1 MQSIYSVFFSSTNIA
16 LLCLICLF
24 IFAGCSSIVAS
35 TKDIKDPLALQSNPT
50 PVFDPVLTAIGM
62 PYQNKLKQNPTI
74 TGGMLVSDGLDAFL
88 HRAYLARMAEKSIVL
103 QTYIYKNDLA
113 SRILMHEI
121 WLAAQRGV
129 IVKMLIDDN
138 GLDSD
143 FSDIIAL
150 NSHPNI
156 EVKIFNPYKNRS
168 KILRYPEMVFDFNR
182 INHRMH
188 NKLFIVDDI
197 ALIIGGRNIAD
208 NYFDQNHHIN
218 FVDTDVLFIGNVAM
232 EGKKNFYEY
241 WNFHRSI
248 PVSLLK
254 FKTPLKKLKSS
265 MESLKANPEWAHY
278 EEKINTLIKKYKNK
292 SFEVFWGNAVFIADK
307 PEKIQDPQAPK
318 PIAKALAKILNFT
331 YNNLYISAAYFVPSK
346 EGMKR
351 FKTLIASGVD
361 INILTNSLAST
372 DSLVVY
378 SAWERYRGTLIKEG
392 ANIYEYQ
399 YQGRGKSKLRDK
411 ISKSKASLHSKSIVF
426 DDSITWIGSFNLDPR
441 STHLNTECV
450 VIFDNPKFA
459 KVFKADLMTDMESA
473 WHVYNKNGKTLWEGD
488 DESKTEIFTYPP
500 NTGIW
505 TRILKTLAKIL
516 PESQI

>member
-254 FKTPLKKLKSS
+254 FKTPLKKVLKRILSGHIMRKKS
-265 MESLKANPEWAHY
+265 IPLLKNTKTNLLRYFGATPCLLL
-278 EEKINTLIKKYKNK
+278 INQKK
-292 SFEVFWGNAVFIADK
+292 
-307 PEKIQDPQAPK
+307 
-318 PIAKALAKILNFT
+318 
-331 YNNLYISAAYFVPSK
+331 
-346 EGMKR
+346 
-351 FKTLIASGVD
+351 FKTHKRQNPLPKHLQRFSTLHIT
-361 INILTNSLAST
+361 IFIFLPPILC
-372 DSLVVY
+372 
-378 SAWERYRGTLIKEG
+378 
-392 ANIYEYQ
+392 Q
-399 YQGRGKSKLRDK
+399 
-411 ISKSKASLHSKSIVF
+411 
-426 DDSITWIGSFNLDPR
+426 
-441 STHLNTECV
+441 
-450 VIFDNPKFA
+450 A
-459 KVFKADLMTDMESA
+459 KRV
-473 WHVYNKNGKTLWEGD
+473 
-488 DESKTEIFTYPP
+488 
-500 NTGIW
+500 
-505 TRILKTLAKIL
+505 
-516 PESQI
+516 